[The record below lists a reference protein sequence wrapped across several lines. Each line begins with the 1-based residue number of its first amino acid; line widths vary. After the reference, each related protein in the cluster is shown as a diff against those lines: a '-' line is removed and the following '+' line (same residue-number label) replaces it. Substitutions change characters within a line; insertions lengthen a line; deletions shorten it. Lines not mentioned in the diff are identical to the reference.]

1 MMGLKTSEQKM
12 KGILKE
18 SNSYKLICGRY
29 IKVPEESHV
38 LLLMLSIIAV
48 AGLLRAFL
56 KHTRVPILAVLLIFG
71 FIVGQVGRQYKEV
84 SMVIYP
90 ILATN
95 NYALFHFFT
104 PLIIFMAAMD
114 MDFYILKKLFWQ
126 VAMLG
131 CSNFFMTFILIG
143 YFTLEYN
150 KYKWELGSCLLFG
163 VVLGITDPL
172 LAVRPLKNLGVPKM
186 LIDLIRGEALASYGI
201 ASVILGILKTMELQ
215 SPVPK
220 EMHILLHLC
229 HDIFGSILFG
239 FWCSKIVQYLLSD
252 IFSDTVAD
260 VNVCF
265 SMTYFIFYVAE
276 WLGMSGVVS
285 IMTLG
290 LLLDSIS
297 FRPGIDVIVIRF
309 LILLTFLCQAFICSI
324 IGIILGCED
333 LSYLKF
339 HSGFFTILTYFIL
352 SLVRV
357 LTILL
362 VSPLL
367 MNSGFGFNWR
377 WGCVIVCSGIKG
389 SLCLISAPAFN
400 DMIMPMKSPP
410 QAFLAHIVAATILTM
425 VLNSELSI
433 RSSVVLG
440 LCVVSIPRQMAVH
453 NAIRHIGEM
462 VDNTI
467 ALSKTEKILTN
478 VIWTKVE
485 EITKIEYPV
494 QYMAAQIKQNLG
506 EEDMSNIE
514 EDLLEEARMH
524 VSIIQMSSFEKQCKD
539 GNLNEEAAR
548 ILIGASK
555 SYSATKGKFMS
566 IHDVSTYVKTKSVL
580 MRVKNLLLY
589 LVYSNEREKFTP
601 PKSKFAFLAYH
612 IVFSDEFEY
621 AGHILSLL
629 YVYPM
634 MMHLLPVVR
643 AINVIGLI
651 IVNYYFVLLYITEA
665 VLKIAVMKR
674 KYFSY
679 SWNQME
685 LFIIVHGLVDIFF
698 VHFVTLIGEDP
709 VIVQITTVLEYF
721 RFFRFLRIFKM
732 ILPTLIELI
741 EAQIK
746 KRLSLMYSLTKGYI
760 RSQEDIKRLIRQI
773 AGQEPVSQKLYEI
786 LEKNKEEAIKELGLI
801 EHECRDVVIALKT
814 KQAIRSV
821 LGKALKNLRFLRSRG
836 IIDKIE
842 GTKMNKIFLSKI
854 KELNHFPTVIPPPTP
869 EKFLHHIVWLEDK
882 DVLIEFFKEKAH
894 LACFD
899 YGAVICKEGEMPQGI
914 YLIIS
919 GMASLHGT
927 RLKFGIDPQ
936 VYHNPENTKMSFT
949 DYCTSGDI
957 IGELSCLLKQELEF
971 TATCET
977 ILQACFISLEDL
989 YEGFDVF
996 WPFLEYKMWLKIA
1009 LNIASQYF
1017 EEYLASEELAYQKV
1031 VEFNNI
1037 YVETLLSY
1045 NELTIYDN
1053 TMEHVFVV
1061 HGSVIDVHTEAPY
1074 YAPCLIPKNCTQIQG
1089 TSEISKLLVVRAPES
1104 VLKSD
1109 SSLQGLNEEQMYLPG
1124 RQRRGE

>member
-1 MMGLKTSEQKM
+1 YLFYSW
-12 KGILKE
+12 KGNE
-18 SNSYKLICGRY
+18 SFVFNSFNG
-29 IKVPEESHV
+29 PQNFQP
-38 LLLMLSIIAV
+38 LLENF
-48 AGLLRAFL
+48 RD
-56 KHTRVPILAVLLIFG
+56 T
-71 FIVGQVGRQYKEV
+71 
-84 SMVIYP
+84 
-90 ILATN
+90 TN

-201 ASVILGILKTMELQ
+201 ASMEVVLFTH
-215 SPVPK
+215 SFIPFSL

-389 SLCLISAPAFN
+389 SLYICP
-400 DMIMPMKSPP
+400 
-410 QAFLAHIVAATILTM
+410 ILTFIFDNIFNIT
-425 VLNSELSI
+425 LLA
-433 RSSVVLG
+433 G

-494 QYMAAQIKQNLG
+494 QVRHLI
-506 EEDMSNIE
+506 
-514 EDLLEEARMH
+514 LLPCIAK
-524 VSIIQMSSFEKQCKD
+524 IILHWHFNY

-721 RFFRFLRIFKM
+721 RFFRFLRIFKVR
-732 ILPTLIELI
+732 IQILI

-1074 YAPCLIPKNCTQIQG
+1074 YAPCLIPKNCTQVRSVTPDLVILR
-1089 TSEISKLLVVRAPES
+1089 EIR
-1104 VLKSD
+1104 
-1109 SSLQGLNEEQMYLPG
+1109 G
-1124 RQRRGE
+1124 RKY